1 MGQVIHVCVA
11 SSQAARYD
19 CVFINLPFWKK
30 LTKRRTRIAQVGAL
44 SLAVGIIA
52 CAIGVALPLHDLALA
67 PADPRALLIDG
78 ISIVDV
84 RQGVVRPD
92 QTIVI
97 EHERIVYAGATSDA
111 PRADGARYI
120 SGAGKFAMPGLWDM
134 HVHTVDLSPQL
145 HFPLL
150 IATGVTSVRD
160 MGDGCSFGGELDC
173 KPVAQD
179 WIKLISA
186 HAMLAPRLVATASY
200 HVEELEDGIVA
211 ALKARGDR
219 LLKLQLERDSAPAQ
233 FHLLVRQ
240 AQQAGMVAAGHLPF
254 SVDLLDPQLGPYH
267 SIEHDESLLPQCSPP
282 GGGFDGRTASKVA
295 LLERGDKA
303 RCGAVLSLMRA
314 RGIGYV
320 PTHVGSSHQ
329 DWIIPRGDYKR
340 DARLR
345 FIPLP
350 QRLAWRAY
358 AAVTSA
364 GTSDDDVAPIE
375 QWYHAALKLT
385 AQAQAA
391 GVAVMA
397 GSDAIDAYVTH
408 GFGLH
413 DELAQLVKAGLTP
426 AQALRAATLTPAQ
439 HMGRNDLGSVETGKV
454 ADIVIVLRN
463 PLDDIANAGAID
475 SVIVEGRLHER
486 KALDAMLSFVEEQ
499 ASSFS
504 VNCKFLWAMLKPW

>member
-1 MGQVIHVCVA
+1 M
-11 SSQAARYD
+11 
-19 CVFINLPFWKK
+19 
-30 LTKRRTRIAQVGAL
+30 TTRRTRIAQFGAL
-44 SLAVGIIA
+44 TLIVGLVA
-52 CAIGVALPLHDLALA
+52 FAIGVALPLHEFSVA
-67 PADPRALLIDG
+67 PADPRALVIDG
-78 ISIVDV
+78 ISVVDV
-84 RQGVVRPD
+84 REGVVRPD

-97 EHERIVYAGATSDA
+97 AADRIVYAGAGAAA
-111 PRADGARYI
+111 PRADGARRI

-150 IATGVTSVRD
+150 LATGVTSVRD
-160 MGDGCSFGGELDC
+160 MGDGCSFGGKLDC
-173 KPVAQD
+173 KPAAQD
-179 WIKLISA
+179 WIKRISA

-200 HVEELEDGIVA
+200 HVEEPADGIVA
-211 ALKARGDR
+211 ALHARGDGM
-219 LLKLQLERDSAPAQ
+219 LKLQLERESAPAQ

-254 SVDLLDPQLGPYH
+254 TVDLLDPQLGPYH

-282 GGGFDGRTASKVA
+282 GGGFDGRTASKSA
-295 LLERGDKA
+295 LLQRGDKA
-303 RCGAVLSLMRA
+303 RCDAVLAVMRERA
-314 RGIGYV
+314 IGYV

-329 DWIIPRGDYKR
+329 DWMIARGHYQR

-350 QRLAWRAY
+350 QRLAWRGY
-358 AAVTSA
+358 AALTSA
-364 GTSDDDVAPIE
+364 GTSDDDLAPLE
-375 QWYHAALKLT
+375 QWYHAALQLT
-385 AQAQAA
+385 AQAQSA

-439 HMGRNDLGSVETGKV
+439 HMGLNDLGSVEAGKV
-454 ADIVIVLRN
+454 ADIVIVMRN
-463 PLDDIANAGAID
+463 PLADIANAGAID
-475 SVIVEGRLHER
+475 SVIVEGRLHDR